1 MKKRMPIILLLAIG
15 AFFIVKYGPKPGIK
29 ENAQAPIIQSK
40 LIDGSSFE
48 LDDLKGNYVVLD
60 FWASWCGPC
69 HREAGDVLA
78 LYNKFEG
85 KTFKDGNGFELLSIA
100 LERNDRNWKEVSKK
114 LGFHWKYQIV
124 DISRIV
130 ATSDIASPYGVNEI
144 PAKFLI
150 GPSGEFILVKASL
163 KEIDAYLSQ
172 LE

>member
-1 MKKRMPIILLLAIG
+1 MKKMIPLLILFVIG
-15 AFFIVKYGPKPGIK
+15 AYLFYKFGPKPGIK
-29 ENAQAPIIQSK
+29 ENAQAPAIQSK
-40 LIDGSSFE
+40 LIDGSAFQ
-48 LDDLKGNYVVLD
+48 LDDLNGNYVILD

-78 LYNKFEG
+78 LYNKYEG
-85 KTFKDGNGFELLSIA
+85 KTFKDGNGFELLSVA
-100 LERNDRNWKEVSKK
+100 LERNDRNWKAVAEK
-114 LGFHWKYQIV
+114 LGFNWKYQIV

-150 GPSGEFILVKASL
+150 GPSGEFLLVKASL
-163 KEIDAYLSQ
+163 QEIDAYLSE